1 MNNIIKITSQAGN
14 KLIQIAKQNNT
25 TSLLFYVKGGG
36 CNGFNYKF
44 KPLLENPDRSDEV
57 VPYENIN
64 IVVCGKS
71 MLYLMGTTIDWKND
85 IMGESFHFENP
96 TQAQSVAV
104 EHLFLLKCNF
114 NHFQNLM
121 SFFHLLLL

>member
-1 MNNIIKITSQAGN
+1 MNNIINITKNAGS
-14 KLIQIAKQNNT
+14 KLIQIAKQNQT
-25 TSLLFYVKGGG
+25 KALLFYVKGGG

-44 KPLLENPDRSDEV
+44 KPLHEEPYKLDEV
-57 VPYENIN
+57 VPYGNIN

-96 TQAQSVAV
+96 NAGA
-104 EHLFLLKCNF
+104 KCGCGT
-114 NHFQNLM
+114 
-121 SFFHLLLL
+121 SFSPKI